1 MRTDDLLASLT
12 QDLKPVR
19 RVAHPLA
26 IAAGWLAFAGLVIG
40 LAILVFGLSPDLP
53 RRMARGTEAAQL
65 ILAGITGVLAAIAA
79 FELAMPDRDDRWAL
93 LPMPTAALWIATMG
107 FGCLQDIWALGWAGL
122 SAGISLGCL
131 QFIVGFGVP
140 LTATV
145 LWLARHAAPLRPG
158 PVAALGALAAAAVA
172 NVGLTMVHPLDA
184 ALETLLWHGGSM
196 ALVVLLARAATP
208 MFRRAVPQG

>member
-1 MRTDDLLASLT
+1 MDTDDLLASLT
-12 QDLKPVR
+12 RDLKPVR
-19 RVAHPLA
+19 RVAHPLLT
-26 IAAGWLAFAGLVIG
+26 AAGWLAFAGVVIG
-40 LAILVFGLSPDLP
+40 LAILLFGLSPDLP
-53 RRMARGTEAAQL
+53 RRMARGTEVAQV
-65 ILAGITGVLAAIAA
+65 ILAGVTGILAAIAA

-93 LPMPTAALWIATMG
+93 LPLPAAALWVVTMG
-107 FGCLQDIWALGWAGL
+107 FGCLQDVWALGWDGL
-122 SAGISLGCL
+122 RTGLSLGCL

-140 LTATV
+140 LTAAV

-184 ALETLLWHGGSM
+184 ALETLLWHGGSV

-208 MFRRAVPQG
+208 MFRRAAPQG